1 MLAQLKPDDEV
12 DVQGPYGNGFPTVT
26 GKVALVG
33 GGIGVAPLYY
43 TAKVLKAQGCTVDLY
58 LGFTEEAMLEEAY
71 RAVCDRLVVNVGGYV
86 TDEINP
92 AEYDVIMTCG
102 PQIMMKVLADK
113 VKGTAAQLYVS
124 MENRMGCGVGACL
137 VCSCKTNG
145 GNKKVCK
152 DGPVFKAEEVFGDE

>member
-1 MLAQLKPDDEV
+1 
-12 DVQGPYGNGFPTVT
+12 
-26 GKVALVG
+26 
-33 GGIGVAPLYY
+33 
-43 TAKVLKAQGCTVDLY
+43 
-58 LGFTEEAMLEEAY
+58 MLEEAY